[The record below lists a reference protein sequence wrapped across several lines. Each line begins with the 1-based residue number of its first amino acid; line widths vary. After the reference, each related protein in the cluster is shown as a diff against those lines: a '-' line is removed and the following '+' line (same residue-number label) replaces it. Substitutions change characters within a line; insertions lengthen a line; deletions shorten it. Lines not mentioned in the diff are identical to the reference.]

1 MYSQAGRIKINCR
14 VTKWNESVDIQLGRK
29 NTPPVLSVCESLYIF
44 THGNACF
51 FTDFMA

>member
-1 MYSQAGRIKINCR
+1 MYAQEERIKINFT
-14 VTKWNESVDIQLGRK
+14 VTKWNEAVDIQLGRK

-51 FTDFMA
+51 FTDFLA